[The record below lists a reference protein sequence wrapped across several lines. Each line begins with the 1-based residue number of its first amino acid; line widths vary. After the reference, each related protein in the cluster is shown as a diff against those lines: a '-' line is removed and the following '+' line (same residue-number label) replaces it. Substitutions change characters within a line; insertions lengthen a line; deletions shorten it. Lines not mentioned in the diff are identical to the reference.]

1 MTDYRINFRNEE
13 DFGNTLFRRDNVPIP
28 RIGEKIFLINP
39 SVQRAF
45 EVTRVE
51 YSYYERNEEL
61 FMLEVFLKE
70 IKSN

>member
-1 MTDYRINFRNEE
+1 MKNYRIVFRNEE
-13 DFGNTLFRRDNVPIP
+13 DFGNTLFYRGNFPIP
-28 RIGEKIFLINP
+28 RIGETISLINP
-39 SVQRAF
+39 NVQRSF